1 MLVDKQNELMSDLLF
16 AVHQHGS
23 DDVTWKVLFDRSSR
37 HRRLRGFQSSLVP
50 RPHEFGEFW
59 NRIYLYAHIFTQTHV
74 DCALNHSGSGFKR
87 CGFGNRFYWFG
98 VNESRF
104 VFKFISFQKY
114 PGKVERNW
122 MSYHDPRAARR
133 QFCVSKLKAIT
144 SSWPLKRELH
154 MNPKTKNNFFTRI
167 GLLFTRNQWIRSP
180 KPHLFETAL

>member
-1 MLVDKQNELMSDLLF
+1 M
-16 AVHQHGS
+16 
-23 DDVTWKVLFDRSSR
+23 
-37 HRRLRGFQSSLVP
+37 
-50 RPHEFGEFW
+50 
-59 NRIYLYAHIFTQTHV
+59 

-87 CGFGNRFYWFG
+87 SGFGNRFYWFG

-154 MNPKTKNNFFTRI
+154 VNPKTKNNFFYTNRPSVH
-167 GLLFTRNQWIRSP
+167 T
-180 KPHLFETAL
+180 KPVNPLTETASFWNRSLEWFKLPFTPIRVKNIRFPKRPGSCGQGPKTKN